1 MLPSSKK
8 ELIRFS
14 ANQILSVLNLNDPD
28 DDDMKRMDLVR
39 SEVSKSEVGEVVK
52 TQGSFLLLEQELVEF
67 AKNKDQRKAEDE
79 TR

>member
-14 ANQILSVLNLNDPD
+14 ANQIPSVLNLNDPD
-28 DDDMKRMDLVR
+28 DDDMKRMDLIR

>member
-28 DDDMKRMDLVR
+28 DDDMKRMDLIR

-52 TQGSFLLLEQELVEF
+52 TQWSFLLLEQELVEF

>member
-1 MLPSSKK
+1 
-8 ELIRFS
+8 
-14 ANQILSVLNLNDPD
+14 
-28 DDDMKRMDLVR
+28 MKRMDLIR

>member
-28 DDDMKRMDLVR
+28 DDDMKRMDLIR